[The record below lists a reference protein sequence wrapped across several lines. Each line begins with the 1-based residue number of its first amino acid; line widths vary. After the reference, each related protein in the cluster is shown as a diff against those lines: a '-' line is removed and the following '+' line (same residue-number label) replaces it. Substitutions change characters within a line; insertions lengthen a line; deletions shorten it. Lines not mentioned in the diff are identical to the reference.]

1 MRHRC
6 VLLAWTAHAAKDPQ
20 NKPVAICVTG
30 LARAFHAVPRVHRS
44 IWAHM
49 VWPIIDEADVFFA
62 LDDISAGRAGVHSN
76 QVSDATVAAE
86 AQSLWRP
93 VYDVALASRGLEESL
108 AVCHGA
114 IAARERFLRRNYTW
128 VLRLRPD
135 ATYRTH
141 LPPYDEWPTA
151 RMNVAWAP
159 AIGAGAGACS
169 RGVVA
174 DAETKGVCVDD
185 GWSLMSRQAADAY
198 FYGREW
204 PARHAE
210 GTNCHQTNCAE
221 CRLGCALFRAGVRAG
236 SLSIELHL
244 ERPES
249 INGAYAATAKRDAVD
264 AAADR
269 AVRAALNGAGAADL
283 AHRFAAAHL
292 IHGHHALKFLAVEAC
307 RGAYVQVPF
316 AATAAAGA
324 STQVHGFDAP
334 LWTAASGCPGP
345 P

>member
-62 LDDISAGRAGVHSN
+62 LDDISAGRAGVRSN

-141 LPPYDEWPTA
+141 ERGLGPGHRRRRRRVFPRGRRGRGDEGGLRRRRLESHVASSGGRVFLRA
-151 RMNVAWAP
+151 RVA
-159 AIGAGAGACS
+159 
-169 RGVVA
+169 
-174 DAETKGVCVDD
+174 
-185 GWSLMSRQAADAY
+185 
-198 FYGREW
+198 
-204 PARHAE
+204 
-210 GTNCHQTNCAE
+210 
-221 CRLGCALFRAGVRAG
+221 
-236 SLSIELHL
+236 
-244 ERPES
+244 
-249 INGAYAATAKRDAVD
+249 
-264 AAADR
+264 
-269 AVRAALNGAGAADL
+269 RAA
-283 AHRFAAAHL
+283 
-292 IHGHHALKFLAVEAC
+292 C
-307 RGAYVQVPF
+307 
-316 AATAAAGA
+316 
-324 STQVHGFDAP
+324 
-334 LWTAASGCPGP
+334 
-345 P
+345 